1 MKTQTTIQKKL
12 RDLGFY
18 SRCMDQMEEAGHKAL
33 FVNEEGRRATV
44 TLAECR
50 TEIRNINHD
59 LMLIKTSLPRE
70 WTEHH
75 KLVS

>member
-1 MKTQTTIQKKL
+1 MNTIYIQKL

-18 SRCMDQMEEAGHKAL
+18 TRCMVQMEEHGHKAL
-33 FVNEEGRRATV
+33 FVHEEGRRATV

-59 LMLIKTSLPRE
+59 LMMLKASQPSQWMNEYTRRA
-70 WTEHH
+70 
-75 KLVS
+75 

>member
-1 MKTQTTIQKKL
+1 MINTLYIQKL

-18 SRCMDQMEEAGHKAL
+18 TRCMVQMEEHGHKAL
-33 FVNEEGRRATV
+33 FVHEEGRRATV

-50 TEIRNINHD
+50 TEIKNINHD
-59 LMLIKTSLPRE
+59 LMMLKTSMPRE

-75 KLVS
+75 KIVS

>member
-1 MKTQTTIQKKL
+1 MNIIYIQKL

-18 SRCMDQMEEAGHKAL
+18 TSCMVQMEEHGHKAL
-33 FVNEEGRRATV
+33 FVHEEGRRATV

-59 LMLIKTSLPRE
+59 LMLLKASMPRE
-70 WTEHH
+70 WTEHY
-75 KLVS
+75 KNVS